1 MTAPPAPGFA
11 LWLTGLPSSG
21 KSTLARAL
29 AGRLRA
35 AGVVVQVLDS
45 DELRKVLTPE
55 PTYTTEERDWFYATL
70 LFIAGLLV
78 ENGVN
83 VILAATASRRRYRE
97 RARSRLPQFAEIF
110 VYCPVAVC
118 RERDPKGLWAQ
129 ATQGEIDNLPGAGA
143 SYEPPL
149 APEIRVDTA
158 ELSVEE
164 TVDLI
169 WRWLQVNR
177 FVNL

>member
-21 KSTLARAL
+21 KSTLAQAL

-45 DELRKVLTPE
+45 DALRKVLTPE
-55 PTYTTEERDWFYATL
+55 PTYTTEERDWFYAML

-78 ENGVN
+78 KNGVN
-83 VILAATASRRRYRE
+83 VVIAATASRRRYRE

-110 VYCPVAVC
+110 VYCPPAVC
-118 RERDPKGLWAQ
+118 RERDPKGLWEQ
-129 ATQGEIDNLPGAGA
+129 AVQGEIDSLPGAGVP
-143 SYEPPL
+143 YEPPL
-149 APEIRVDTA
+149 TPEVRVDTSELTVA
-158 ELSVEE
+158 EE
-164 TVDLI
+164 VDLI